1 MKNCTNRKANGV
13 IFAAQ
18 SPWSS
23 MPCGGTCTHTVPG
36 EHRVNSSRTLPTE
49 GGKCPPHHNLSRP
62 LDLLKAQT
70 QWTQGYLSPML
81 GSAFLSP
88 VPRRRSRGGPAR
100 LRRWPCPWHGP
111 QLQRAGA
118 IRVYISMIFPLPL
131 QLIMRQDQEE
141 PGDADGPG
149 SFSEMATSLNKNPS
163 VASKL
168 SLPFV
173 A

>member
-1 MKNCTNRKANGV
+1 MHKQKSKWGYFCSTKPLEQHALRWDVHPHGARG
-13 IFAAQ
+13 ARGELQPHPAHRGRE
-18 SPWSS
+18 
-23 MPCGGTCTHTVPG
+23 MP
-36 EHRVNSSRTLPTE
+36 PTPQ
-49 GGKCPPHHNLSRP
+49 KNLSPP
-62 LDLLKAQT
+62 LDLLKART
-70 QWTQGYLSPML
+70 QWSQGYLSPML

-149 SFSEMATSLNKNPS
+149 SFSEMASSLNKNPS